1 MQMFQGGNPVGQVVV
16 PVTFRD
22 VVLQKLHDESGHLG
36 VKKTLDKIQE
46 RVYWTGYEDDV

>member
-1 MQMFQGGNPVGQVVV
+1 MV

-22 VVLQKLHDESGHLG
+22 AVLKKLQDESGHLG

-46 RVYWTGYEDDV
+46 HAYWIGYEDDAWR